1 MATRKAAP
9 PVGAHVSTA
18 GHIDVAIDNAQAIGA
33 EAMQIFGAPPQQWRR
48 KTHPPEDIAA
58 FRSKSKAAGLGPN
71 FIHGIYLTNLATA
84 DHALLQSG
92 ITSLTAD
99 LQLASALGIAGVIF
113 HVGSHKGAGFETVL
127 PQVAAAMRRALDE
140 SPEDVWLCIEN
151 NAGTGNSVGSTWEEI
166 GAIMDAIGSP
176 RVKVCFDTCHAFAA
190 GYDLTDPDAF
200 DSAMKR
206 FNREIGLKNLMAVHA
221 NDSKTPLGSGKDRH
235 ENIGEGAIG
244 LKGFRI
250 VLAHKAFQKVP
261 FLLEVPGFAGEGP
274 DAENVSRL
282 QKLRD
287 AARRSA
293 ARAAG

>member
-1 MATRKAAP
+1 MASQDA
-9 PVGAHVSTA
+9 SA
-18 GHIDVAIDNAQAIGA
+18 GGYRGLSVEEQG
-33 EAMQIFGAPPQQWRR
+33 R
-48 KTHPPEDIAA
+48 
-58 FRSKSKAAGLGPN
+58 GLGPN
-71 FIHGIYLTNLATA
+71 FSHGIYLTNLATA

-92 ITSLTAD
+92 IASLTAE

-127 PQVAAAMRRALDE
+127 PQVAASMRRALDE

-190 GYDLTDPDAF
+190 GYDLTDSDTFAT
-200 DSAMKR
+200 AMKR
-206 FNREIGLKNLMAVHA
+206 FGREIGLKNLVAVHA

-235 ENIGEGAIG
+235 ENIGGGTIG
-244 LKGFRI
+244 LKGFRN

-261 FLLEVPGFAGEGP
+261 FFLEVPGFAGQGP

-293 ARAAG
+293 ARAAR